1 MAEDGDKLPHFRK
14 TLAFLSSEQIP
25 RSHSFPPANNFLV
38 LKFLV
43 SLVLILREVAAFPF
57 LWRSPLSARFDAAF
71 KQNFIW
77 NTRFYQVLNLW
88 SLSSQSGQCRKS
100 EEIHICTFTFI
111 LIKSLK
117 TNWIDYIQSPERDI
131 KDKSYSCFHSTFHTW
146 LDICKWVFCFSSCL
160 RLFLG

>member
-77 NTRFYQVLNLW
+77 NTRFYQVLKFW

-100 EEIHICTFTFI
+100 EEIHICIFMFI
-111 LIKSLK
+111 SIKSLK
-117 TNWIDYIQSPERDI
+117 TNLIDYIQVTRKGHKRQKLVLLSFYFPHMVG
-131 KDKSYSCFHSTFHTW
+131 Y
-146 LDICKWVFCFSSCL
+146 L
-160 RLFLG
+160 